1 MTRMRI
7 RRVCAIAA
15 WIAAEHAGA
24 AWVENPTGLR
34 AAVVDPPGHESINR
48 SIGNAPVT
56 AFNLSPHRLVF
67 QFEPAQGFTPTP
79 AGGNFDGIRLTA
91 GGGELKL
98 ALDIGWAGT
107 QRSIGAGTNFQTSAG
122 QFLWL
127 GQATQP
133 DPNVHI
139 LTFRP
144 AVYAVGF
151 VLARL
156 QDRTHVHVRFHAT
169 AEGGAPLQD
178 YSIAGA
184 SRDPGESPGEEVFV
198 GFSSPQYG
206 IQRVEI
212 SRASADGALDLPLY
226 LDDLAVVLSPTGRQQ
241 RFQPPP
247 AAPAPRP

>member
-1 MTRMRI
+1 MTGMRI
-7 RRVCAIAA
+7 SRLCSLVVWMAA
-15 WIAAEHAGA
+15 GPAGA

-34 AAVVDPPGHESINR
+34 AAVVDPPGHESVNR
-48 SIGNAPVT
+48 SVGNAPVT
-56 AFNLSPHRLVF
+56 AFNLSPHRLVI
-67 QFEPAQGFTPTP
+67 QFEPAQGFAPTP
-79 AGGNFDGIRLTA
+79 AGENFDGIRLTA
-91 GGGELKL
+91 GGELKL

-133 DPNVHI
+133 DPNVHV

-144 AVYAVGF
+144 AVYAAGF

-156 QDRTHVHVRFHAT
+156 QDRTHVRVRFYAT
-169 AEGGAPLQD
+169 ATGGTPLQD
-178 YSIAGA
+178 DAIAGA

-198 GFSSPQYG
+198 GCSSPRYG

-212 SRASADGALDLPLY
+212 SRASADGVLDLPLY
-226 LDDLAVVLSPTGRQQ
+226 LDDLAVVLSPTGRPQ

-247 AAPAPRP
+247 AVPAQAP